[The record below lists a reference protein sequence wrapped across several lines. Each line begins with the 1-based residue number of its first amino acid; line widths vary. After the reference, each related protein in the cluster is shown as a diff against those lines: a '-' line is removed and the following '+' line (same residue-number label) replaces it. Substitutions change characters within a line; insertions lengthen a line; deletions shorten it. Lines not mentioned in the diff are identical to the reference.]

1 MTSASDKTINKTTVP
16 VVRIATH
23 EIMDGASI
31 KSFDPKMIVGLVST
45 DQKSLKIVA
54 LDKKVTLKEK
64 AEIDIPNINFGD
76 NRTPTIIK
84 SVQLKNDQAN
94 GATIVFAE
102 ISGPLTAKVYS
113 WIEALASHMKN
124 EGLVNAFFPAYQT
137 VETSGCTYGFMS
149 QGKGSSWRTVLDTT
163 AQNVRLLKGDAMLF
177 SVGNTLYT
185 MTFTNIE
192 KRDWKAVA
200 KSLHTYEENIKFLGR
215 VKEGFVPI
223 TLKKG
228 MTYTAEVNYS
238 VPLSKGARTVNS
250 AGIEEAVSFL
260 IGPIGG
266 SDVIGAISQTG
277 KSLLLLPAT
286 NSRSAA

>member
-1 MTSASDKTINKTTVP
+1 MSDTTTKTAGIK
-16 VVRIATH
+16 IATH
-23 EIMDGASI
+23 EILDGASI
-31 KSFDPKMIVGLVST
+31 KSFDPKMIVGMVST

-64 AEIDIPNINFGD
+64 AEIEIPNINFSG
-76 NRTPTIIK
+76 RTPTIIK

-102 ISGPLTAKVYS
+102 MSGPLTAKVYA
-113 WIEALASHMKN
+113 WIEALAAHMKN

-137 VETSGCTYGFMS
+137 VEPAGGTYGFMS
-149 QGKGSSWRTVLDTT
+149 QGKISNWKTVLDTA
-163 AQNVRLLKGDAMLF
+163 AQNVRLLKGDAVLF

-185 MTFTNIE
+185 MPFSNIE

-200 KSLHTYEENIKFLGR
+200 KSLYTYEENIKFLGR
-215 VKEGFVPI
+215 VKDGVIPI

-228 MTYTAEVNYS
+228 MTYTVEVGYS
-238 VPLSKGARTVNS
+238 APLSKGSRAINS
-250 AGIEEAVSFL
+250 EGIEEAVSFL

-266 SDVIGAISQTG
+266 SDIIGAISQTG

-286 NSRSAA
+286 NSRSVA